1 MLRASNMNITTT
13 SLVLVVL
20 QYILASSFYVHSIH
34 STSQYIPILY
44 VLRARN
50 NIIINY
56 YSRLEQYLVVYEIIR
71 FLLCI
76 LLLQLV
82 VCIEITIMHTY
93 MCTLLPLPKQCNSY
107 AQYTRTKYVYSMLPQ
122 YMHGCTCM
130 YCTSSQ
136 LRGKLRERRLKL

>member
-56 YSRLEQYLVVYEIIR
+56 YQIRVVLSSIR
-71 FLLCI
+71 DYPI
-76 LLLQLV
+76 LIMHTTTLV

-93 MCTLLPLPKQCNSY
+93 MCTLLRLPKQCNSY

-122 YMHGCTCM
+122 YMCMDACM

-136 LRGKLRERRLKL
+136 LRGKLLERRLKL